1 MASAVPI
8 PLGDTP
14 APRSVLGPYRLR
26 DYERLPDEPRCEL
39 IFGRYVV
46 SPAPLV
52 RHQIVVALLW
62 QHLERFARDSQGLA
76 VLAPVDV
83 VLADHSAVQPDV
95 LYVSRERRGIVKDRV
110 EGAPDLVVE
119 VLSPGSAW
127 RDRGDKLKLY
137 AEGRVREYWI
147 VDPAEK
153 QIEFLVNDDG
163 RFVVALGVDATYRSP
178 AIEGLALD
186 LAVFWAEVDARQP

>member
-1 MASAVPI
+1 MASAVPASAGT
-8 PLGDTP
+8 PL
-14 APRSVLGPYRLR
+14 APRSALGPYRMR

-52 RHQIVVALLW
+52 RHQIVVALVW
-62 QHLERFARDSQGLA
+62 QHLERFARESQGLA

-83 VLADHSAVQPDV
+83 VIADHSAVQPDV
-95 LYVSRERRGIVKDRV
+95 LYVARERRNIVTDRV
-110 EGAPDLVVE
+110 EGPPDLVVE

-127 RDRGDKLKLY
+127 RDRGEKLKLY

-153 QIEFLVNDDG
+153 QIEFLINDDG
-163 RFVVALGVDATYRSP
+163 RFVVVLAADNAYRSP
-178 AIEGLALD
+178 AIEGLSLD
-186 LAVFWAEVDARQP
+186 LAAFWADVDARQP

>member
-1 MASAVPI
+1 MP
-8 PLGDTP
+8 
-14 APRSVLGPYRLR
+14 GPYRLR
-26 DYERLPDEPRCEL
+26 DYEQLPDEPRCEL
-39 IFGRYVV
+39 ILGRYVV

-52 RHQIVVALLW
+52 RHQIVVALAW
-62 QHLERFARDSQGLA
+62 QYLERFARESQGLA

-83 VLADHSAVQPDV
+83 VLADHSVVQPDV
-95 LYVSRERRGIVKDRV
+95 LYVARERRGIVKDRV

-127 RDRGDKLKLY
+127 RDRGEKLKLY

-153 QIEFLVNDDG
+153 QIEFLINDEG
-163 RFVVALGVDATYRSP
+163 RFVVVLAADNAYRSS
-178 AIEGLALD
+178 AIQGLTLD
-186 LAVFWAEVDARQP
+186 LAAFWAEVDARQP